1 MCETADEASAA
12 AADLLVDPPGPHVAL
27 AGGSTPAA
35 AYVEAAEL
43 RSDWSGVELWWGD
56 ERCVPPED
64 PRSNYKLARETLLDR
79 IRRPPGA
86 VHRILGELG
95 PDAAAAA
102 YERELGDTPL
112 DLVLLGIGTDGHT
125 ASLFPHAEAL
135 NEQHRRALG
144 VPGADV
150 ARVTLTPPTLRGAQH
165 VVFLAVGREKAEAVA
180 RACGEADRATPA
192 SLIRGQRTTLVV
204 DREAAANL

>member
-1 MCETADEASAA
+1 
-12 AADLLVDPPGPHVAL
+12 
-27 AGGSTPAA
+27 
-35 AYVEAAEL
+35 
-43 RSDWSGVELWWGD
+43 
-56 ERCVPPED
+56 
-64 PRSNYKLARETLLDR
+64 
-79 IRRPPGA
+79 
-86 VHRILGELG
+86 
-95 PDAAAAA
+95 
-102 YERELGDTPL
+102 
-112 DLVLLGIGTDGHT
+112 VLLGIGTDGHT

-135 NEQHRRALG
+135 SEQHRRALG

-180 RACGEADRATPA
+180 RACGEPDRATPA